1 MKRIIAFVFVVLF
14 LVTFVSCREDS
25 NDIINQAYFRG
36 KVIEKYE
43 KSCLLEVV
51 DTGNQL
57 ITIGD
62 KIVVKTDIDKCPQYE
77 VGDYLRIVYGGEMA
91 LSYPP
96 QIFDVYA
103 IHKTDEI
110 GNNIND
116 N

>member
-1 MKRIIAFVFVVLF
+1 MKRIIAVVFAFLF
-14 LVTFVSCREDS
+14 LVTFVSCGEDG

-51 DTGNQL
+51 DTGNQSIAL
-57 ITIGD
+57 GD
-62 KIVVKTDIDKCPQYE
+62 KIVVKMDIDKCPQYE

>member
-1 MKRIIAFVFVVLF
+1 MRRIIALAFAFLLLF
-14 LVTFVSCREDS
+14 TFVSCRDDG
-25 NDIINQAYFRG
+25 NDIINKAYFRG

-43 KSCLLEVV
+43 KSCLVEVV
-51 DTGNQL
+51 DVGNQL

-62 KIVVKTDIDKCPQYE
+62 KIVVKTDIDECPQYE

-110 GNNIND
+110 GNSIN
-116 N
+116 NN